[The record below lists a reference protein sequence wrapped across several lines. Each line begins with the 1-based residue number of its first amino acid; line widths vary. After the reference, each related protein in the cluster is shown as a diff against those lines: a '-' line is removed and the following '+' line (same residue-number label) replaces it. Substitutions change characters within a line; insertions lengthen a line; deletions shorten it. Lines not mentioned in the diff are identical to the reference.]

1 MLRRMA
7 PATYLFVVLFGERTW
22 ANEFAF
28 AAWPRSQI
36 DDWAGGNSMG
46 VSVCA
51 SLWVGRECY
60 EVYHECEDQDV
71 LLSKQDSYW
80 VKLSREEAGS
90 QFLRLSRL
98 RSCACTGLQVGQF
111 RVFCES
117 VPRQVLLVGLL
128 VIPGAATGT
137 QVLQFDKKWGAYHTS
152 FNHQRSTKSPSQ
164 TQKCMWIKGVTR
176 WRELESTYCVTIISA
191 RNTGT
196 WAFFSNA
203 VFNHFPLE
211 DFSQTNGNRLVGAP
225 RTHFRQKLKIDK

>member
-1 MLRRMA
+1 MLRRMV

-22 ANEFAF
+22 ANEFSF

-71 LLSKQDSYW
+71 LLPKQDSYW
-80 VKLSREEAGS
+80 VRQVVDRGGRIEVPPPLAAVFMYMYRLTGGS
-90 QFLRLSRL
+90 ISGLLR
-98 RSCACTGLQVGQF
+98 
-111 RVFCES
+111 S

-137 QVLQFDKKWGAYHTS
+137 QVLQFDKKSGAYHTS
-152 FNHQRSTKSPSQ
+152 FNHQRSTKSASQ
-164 TQKCMWIKGVTR
+164 TQKCM
-176 WRELESTYCVTIISA
+176 
-191 RNTGT
+191 
-196 WAFFSNA
+196 
-203 VFNHFPLE
+203 
-211 DFSQTNGNRLVGAP
+211 
-225 RTHFRQKLKIDK
+225 